1 MKITRMD
8 AISVAFHAGENV
20 TLDVSRACQPA
31 TAIEMLNSVA
41 SHDWVEQ
48 PCEAL
53 DQCAIVSAH
62 EPQPIMLDECMHT
75 LQDHFDAWRLS
86 ACQAVKVNPSRLG
99 APLAINE

>member
-8 AISVAFHAGENV
+8 AISAALPAGENV

-31 TAIEMLNSVA
+31 TAIRMLNSVA

-48 PCEAL
+48 PCETL
-53 DQCAIVSAH
+53 DQCAIVSAG

-75 LQDHFDAWRLS
+75 LQDHLDAWRLS
-86 ACQAVKVNPSRLG
+86 ACQAVKVKSSQLG

>member
-31 TAIEMLNSVA
+31 TAIRMLNSVA
-41 SHDWVEQ
+41 SHNFVEQ
-48 PCEAL
+48 PCETL
-53 DQCAIVSAH
+53 DQCAIVSDR

-75 LQDHFDAWRLS
+75 LQDHLDAWRLS
-86 ACQAVKVNPSRLG
+86 ACQAVKVKSSQLG

>member
-8 AISVAFHAGENV
+8 AISAALPAGENV
-20 TLDVSRACQPA
+20 ILHVSRACQPV
-31 TAIEMLNSVA
+31 TAIRMLNCVT

-48 PCEAL
+48 PCETL
-53 DQCAIVSAH
+53 DQCAIVSAR

-75 LQDHFDAWRLS
+75 LQDHLNAWRLS
-86 ACQAVKVNPSRLG
+86 ACQAVKVKQSRLG

>member
-31 TAIEMLNSVA
+31 TAIRMLNSVA
-41 SHDWVEQ
+41 SHNCVEQ
-48 PCEAL
+48 PCETL
-53 DQCAIVSAH
+53 DQCAIVSAR

-75 LQDHFDAWRLS
+75 LQDHLDAWRLS
-86 ACQAVKVNPSRLG
+86 ACQAVKVKPNRLG
-99 APLAINE
+99 APLTINE

>member
-8 AISVAFHAGENV
+8 AISVALPAGENV

-31 TAIEMLNSVA
+31 IAIRMLNSVA

-48 PCEAL
+48 PCETL
-53 DQCAIVSAH
+53 DQCAIVSAR

-75 LQDHFDAWRLS
+75 LQDHLVAWRLS
-86 ACQAVKVNPSRLG
+86 ACQAVKVEPNRLG
-99 APLAINE
+99 ASLTINE

>member
-31 TAIEMLNSVA
+31 TAISVLNSVA
-41 SHDWVEQ
+41 FCHWVEQ
-48 PCEAL
+48 PCETL
-53 DQCAIVSAH
+53 DQCAIVSDR
-62 EPQPIMLDECMHT
+62 EPQPIMLDECVHT
-75 LQDHFDAWRLS
+75 LQDHLDTWRLS
-86 ACQAVKVNPSRLG
+86 AYQAVKVKPSQLS

>member
-8 AISVAFHAGENV
+8 SISVAFHAGVNV

-31 TAIEMLNSVA
+31 TAIRMLNSVA

-48 PCEAL
+48 PFETL
-53 DQCAIVSAH
+53 DQYAIVSAR

-75 LQDHFDAWRLS
+75 LQDHLDAWRLS
-86 ACQAVKVNPSRLG
+86 ACQAVKVKPSWLG

>member
-8 AISVAFHAGENV
+8 AISAALPAGENV

-31 TAIEMLNSVA
+31 TAIRMLNSVA

-48 PCEAL
+48 TL
-53 DQCAIVSAH
+53 YQCAIVSAR

-75 LQDHFDAWRLS
+75 LQNHLDAWRLS
-86 ACQAVKVNPSRLG
+86 ACQAVKVKPSRLG

>member
-8 AISVAFHAGENV
+8 AISAALPAGENV

-31 TAIEMLNSVA
+31 TAIRMLNSVA

-48 PCEAL
+48 PCETL
-53 DQCAIVSAH
+53 DQCGIVLAC

-75 LQDHFDAWRLS
+75 LQNHLNAWRLS